1 MLLPKNK
8 LLSDVLLYIKAFL
21 KWLCLSVIIGII
33 CGTVGSFFASAIH
46 FATDFRL
53 QNKWLILLLPVGG
66 IISVG
71 LYKLF
76 RVSGVG
82 TNNVFETV
90 RSEKKVSILLAPAV
104 IIGATLTHLFGGSAG
119 KEGAALQIGGSI
131 SSFLGRVLKLDDS
144 SRHILTICGMSA
156 LFSAVFGTPIGAA
169 VFAIEVISVGTF
181 CSAAI
186 FPSLLSSLTASFVA
200 EFLNLKPES
209 FEVFSV
215 INVDI
220 KTFVSVVVISIAGA
234 IVSVIFCKSL
244 HLSEK
249 YFKRMFKNEFLRVAV
264 GGTVII
270 VLTILVG
277 NNDYNGGGIEV
288 IERIFNEGTVRYEA
302 FVLKLIFTVITVAS
316 GYKGGEIVPTLFIGA
331 NLGAA
336 MSAFLGTNMQFCTAV
351 GMCALFCGVTNCP
364 LATVFL
370 AVELFGLNGLPFY
383 ALAVGVSFLLSG
395 NISLYEG
402 QKLSFSKLSDKKID
416 D

>member
-21 KWLCLSVIIGII
+21 KWLCLSIIIGII
-33 CGTVGSFFASAIH
+33 CGTIGSFFASVIH

-66 IISVG
+66 IASVG

-209 FEVFSV
+209 FKVFSV

-234 IVSVIFCKSL
+234 IVSVVFCKSL

-249 YFKRMFKNEFLRVAV
+249 YFKKLFKNEFLRVAV

-288 IERIFNEGTVRYEA
+288 IERIFNESTLRYEA

-331 NLGAA
+331 TLGAA
-336 MSAFLGTNMQFCTAV
+336 MSAFLGTNMQFCSAV

-402 QKLSFSKLSDKKID
+402 QKLSFSKLSDKMLNI
-416 D
+416 